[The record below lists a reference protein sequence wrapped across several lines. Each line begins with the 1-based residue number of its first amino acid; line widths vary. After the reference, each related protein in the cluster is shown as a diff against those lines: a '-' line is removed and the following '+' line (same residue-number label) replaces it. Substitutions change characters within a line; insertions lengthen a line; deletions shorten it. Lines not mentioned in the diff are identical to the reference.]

1 MDGQEDIAKAISN
14 CRSQWSEAPD
24 QPISQIAHFS
34 RAQLYEGREVF
45 GQGTEVH
52 QRMGRILS
60 FKQKKRCSLF
70 PTLITTLFLRD

>member
-24 QPISQIAHFS
+24 QPIPQTAHFS
-34 RAQLYEGREVF
+34 KAQLYEGRVVF

-52 QRMGRILS
+52 
-60 FKQKKRCSLF
+60 
-70 PTLITTLFLRD
+70 